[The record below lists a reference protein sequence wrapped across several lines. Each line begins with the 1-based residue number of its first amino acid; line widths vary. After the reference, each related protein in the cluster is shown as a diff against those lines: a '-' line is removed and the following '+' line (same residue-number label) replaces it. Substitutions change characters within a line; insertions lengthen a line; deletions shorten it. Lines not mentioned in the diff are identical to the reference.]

1 LRLLSRTAYFS
12 GMPDVLRAPAILALM
27 LRLVLGILK
36 GAAVGAAVGLGAAK
50 VGIGGGTL
58 GYVVSGVVGALVGIV
73 CGKAIWRQETLFTPL
88 LKGIFG
94 FGIGALLYYGAHKL
108 LGGAHLAF
116 ATGLGAPDKPLLEVP
131 FLFGPL
137 IGIIWGAFIEVDD
150 SGSGKAKAKAKA

>member
-1 LRLLSRTAYFS
+1 
-12 GMPDVLRAPAILALM
+12 MPAVLKAPAILRMM

-36 GAAVGAAVGLGAAK
+36 GAVVGAAVGLGAAK

-108 LGGAHLAF
+108 LGGMHLAF
-116 ATGLGAPDKPLLEVP
+116 ATGLGAPDKPLVDIP
-131 FLFGPL
+131 FLLGPV
-137 IGIIWGAFIEVDD
+137 IGALYGVFVEVDD
-150 SGSGKAKAKAKA
+150 TGGTAAAPPPSAGAPSRR

>member
-1 LRLLSRTAYFS
+1 
-12 GMPDVLRAPAILALM
+12 M

-36 GAAVGAAVGLGAAK
+36 GAVVGAAVGLGAAK

-150 SGSGKAKAKAKA
+150 SGSGKAKAAAGSAKA

>member
-1 LRLLSRTAYFS
+1 
-12 GMPDVLRAPAILALM
+12 MWQ
-27 LRLVLGILK
+27 
-36 GAAVGAAVGLGAAK
+36 
-50 VGIGGGTL
+50 
-58 GYVVSGVVGALVGIV
+58 
-73 CGKAIWRQETLFTPL
+73 AIWRQETLFTPL

-150 SGSGKAKAKAKA
+150 SGSGKAKAAAGSAKA

>member
-1 LRLLSRTAYFS
+1 
-12 GMPDVLRAPAILALM
+12 M

-36 GAAVGAAVGLGAAK
+36 GAVVGAAVGLGAAK
-50 VGIGGGTL
+50 IGIGGGAL
-58 GYVVSGVVGALVGIV
+58 GYVVSGVVGALVGVV

-88 LKGIFG
+88 LKAIFG

-108 LGGAHLAF
+108 LGGMHLAF

-131 FLFGPL
+131 ILFAPL

-150 SGSGKAKAKAKA
+150 SGSGKAGAKAATKAAGTSTKA

>member
-1 LRLLSRTAYFS
+1 
-12 GMPDVLRAPAILALM
+12 M

-36 GAAVGAAVGLGAAK
+36 GAVVGAAVGLGAAK

-88 LKGIFG
+88 LKGLFG

-108 LGGAHLAF
+108 LGGVHLAF
-116 ATGLGAPDKPLLEVP
+116 ATGMGAPDKPLLEVP

-137 IGIIWGAFIEVDD
+137 IGMIWGAFIEVDD
-150 SGSGKAKAKAKA
+150 SGSGKAKAAAGSAKA

>member
-1 LRLLSRTAYFS
+1 
-12 GMPDVLRAPAILALM
+12 M

-36 GAAVGAAVGLGAAK
+36 GAVVGAAVGLGAAK

-108 LGGAHLAF
+108 LGGVHLAF
-116 ATGLGAPDKPLLEVP
+116 ATGMGAPDKPLLEVP
-131 FLFGPL
+131 FLLGPL

-150 SGSGKAKAKAKA
+150 SGSGKAKAAAGSAKA

>member
-1 LRLLSRTAYFS
+1 
-12 GMPDVLRAPAILALM
+12 M

-36 GAAVGAAVGLGAAK
+36 GAVVGAAVGLGAAK
-50 VGIGGGTL
+50 IGIGGGTL

-88 LKGIFG
+88 LKGLFG

-108 LGGAHLAF
+108 LGGVHLAF
-116 ATGLGAPDKPLLEVP
+116 ATGMGAPDKPLLEVP

-137 IGIIWGAFIEVDD
+137 IGMIWGAFIEVDD
-150 SGSGKAKAKAKA
+150 SGSGKAKAAAGSAKA

>member
-1 LRLLSRTAYFS
+1 
-12 GMPDVLRAPAILALM
+12 M

-36 GAAVGAAVGLGAAK
+36 GAVVGAAVGLGAAK

-116 ATGLGAPDKPLLEVP
+116 ATGLGAPDKPLLDVP

-150 SGSGKAKAKAKA
+150 SGSGKAKAAAGSAKA